1 MTFLAS
7 ESLAAARKRTLTL
20 FLGSAAVAFLMAGC
34 GEKSPAQNAAEL
46 ERAFPVKPPNA
57 AVAAPGSGPRSAEP
71 DTRIQ
76 QAVSLAASALRT
88 NGYAEAFVTLRS
100 IQAAPQLTVDQYTAI
115 QNARLAVEHDVAAK
129 AAAGDPA
136 ALRALQAIKGSG
148 H

>member
-1 MTFLAS
+1 MSIPVS
-7 ESLAAARKRTLTL
+7 ESLAATRKRTRTL
-20 FLGSAAVAFLMAGC
+20 FLGSAAVALMLAGC
-34 GEKSPAQNAAEL
+34 GEKSPAQNAAAL
-46 ERAFPVKPPNA
+46 ERAFPAKPPDA
-57 AVAAPGSGPRSAEP
+57 AVAGPGSGPRSTEP

-136 ALRALQAIKGSG
+136 ALRALQAIKASG